1 MAIKIIRICKH
12 IVHMQKKFIII
23 ILFST
28 VTFIKLAQF
37 NKNLLIKLFLMINT
51 FLIKLYIKT
60 IRAE

>member
-12 IVHMQKKFIII
+12 IVHMQKKFII

-37 NKNLLIKLFLMINT
+37 NKNLLIKLLLMIDT